1 MLIPR
6 LAMQTARSDLDGI
19 RLISPADGLSCEQA
33 VLFHRLLDQRLCGGS
48 GTECPEACKCMD
60 GITRNSP
67 EGVGFRTLVKGRGFK
82 ADMVERAVYE
92 MWRSVLCHVGV
103 LCKIQYLLSNFS
115 CDSCLTYKI
124 YSIGYIIYLMR
135 YFALYIPLGNLETP
149 CSSCWHTLRSFL
161 AQSMVRNQD

>member
-1 MLIPR
+1 MACRVSKRYFSIACLINGFVEGQVQNAQK
-6 LAMQTARSDLDGI
+6 LANVWMVSLETHLKESASVL
-19 RLISPADGLSCEQA
+19 LSRA
-33 VLFHRLLDQRLCGGS
+33 GALKLTWL
-48 GTECPEACKCMD
+48 
-60 GITRNSP
+60 
-67 EGVGFRTLVKGRGFK
+67 RGQYMK
-82 ADMVERAVYE
+82 
-92 MWRSVLCHVGV
+92 MWRSVLCYVGV

>member
-1 MLIPR
+1 
-6 LAMQTARSDLDGI
+6 MQTARSDLDGI

-92 MWRSVLCHVGV
+92 DVEKRPLSRRCSLQNTIFVVKFFLR
-103 LCKIQYLLSNFS
+103 LLL
-115 CDSCLTYKI
+115 DLQDLLDRVY
-124 YSIGYIIYLMR
+124 YI
-135 YFALYIPLGNLETP
+135 FNALF
-149 CSSCWHTLRSFL
+149 CVVHTSREP
-161 AQSMVRNQD
+161 